1 MVLNLA
7 FLSLVPTFDEV
18 GKLLN
23 TGADSSDCLV
33 PKGLKPKREVERKNQ
48 Q

>member
-7 FLSLVPTFDEV
+7 FLSLVPASDEV

-23 TGADSSDCLV
+23 TWTDFSDCLG
-33 PKGLKPKREVERKNQ
+33 PKGQKTKREVERKNQ
-48 Q
+48 